1 MLVVADDDALL
12 ARIDRTLWEMFP
24 EDFLAHGRAGQPHE
38 ERQPILL
45 SADCRAA
52 NGAELL
58 ALADGRWREEA
69 EGFARVLVFF
79 DDVGKAEARRIWRQF
94 DGREDVEREFFEL
107 TDGKWL
113 KRA

>member
-1 MLVVADDDALL
+1 MLIVSGDEGLL
-12 ARIDRTLWEMFP
+12 GRIDRTLWEMFP

-38 ERQPILL
+38 DRQPILL
-45 SADCRAA
+45 SDECSAA

-79 DDVGKAEARRIWRQF
+79 DDVGKADARTIWRQF

>member
-12 ARIDRTLWEMFP
+12 GRLDRALWEMFP

-38 ERQPILL
+38 DRQPILL
-45 SADCRAA
+45 SGACQSA

-69 EGFARVLVFF
+69 EAFARVLVFF
-79 DDVGKAEARRIWRQF
+79 DDAGKADARRIWRQF
-94 DGREDVEREFFEL
+94 DAREDVEREFFEL